1 MGTLLLFVWGKY
13 MRECR
18 PYGITLTSHNQQS
31 HILKS
36 TIMPGNNNSGRPLN
50 NPYNAFL
57 NSEVGEEWKGV
68 SSSDPEYVR
77 AYNVWYRKK
86 YILTKEQKERYA
98 LRRAEKK
105 AAHYATYVKNPKNTF
120 RKMPI
125 EETFQFTFPPKVCD
139 CGGEYNSRARWKIHS
154 KTKKHMNWIDK
165 EFGHLPPP
173 PPALLRAKKF
183 IVVKKK

>member
-36 TIMPGNNNSGRPLN
+36 TIMPGTKTSGRPLN
-50 NPYNAFL
+50 NIYNAFL
-57 NSEVGEEWKGV
+57 NSEVGEKWKGI

-77 AYNVWYRKK
+77 AYNAWYRKK

-120 RKMPI
+120 IKMPI
-125 EETFQFTFPPKVCD
+125 EEQNQFTFPPKVCD